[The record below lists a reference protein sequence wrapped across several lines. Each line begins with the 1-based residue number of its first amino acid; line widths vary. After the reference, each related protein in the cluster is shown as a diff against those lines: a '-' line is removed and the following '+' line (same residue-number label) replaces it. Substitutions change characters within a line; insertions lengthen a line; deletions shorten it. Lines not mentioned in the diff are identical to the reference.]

1 MTMKKLL
8 ENKRIR
14 LRATEPEDLE
24 LLYSWENDTEMWKN
38 GVAVAPFSRFTLRQ
52 YLIESTQDIYTDRQL
67 RLMIESKESG
77 ETIGTIDLYDFDPF
91 HRRSGV
97 GILVDKRFRKQGYGM
112 QALQLLEAYSFDFLH
127 LHQLYAFIPAGNNIS
142 IALFTKSGYIMA
154 GRLKEW
160 LSVGDSFEEVQV
172 MQRVNSE

>member
-1 MTMKKLL
+1 MKKLL

-38 GVAVAPFSRFTLRQ
+38 GVSVAPFSRFTLRQ
-52 YLIESTQDIYTDRQL
+52 YLIDSTQDIYTDRQL

-91 HRRSGV
+91 HRRAGV
-97 GILVDKRFRKQGYGM
+97 GILVDKRFRKEGYGL

-127 LHQLYAFIPAGNNIS
+127 LHQLYAFIPAGNHIS
-142 IALFTKSGYIMA
+142 IALFTKAGYIMA

-172 MQRVNSE
+172 MQRVNRK

>member
-1 MTMKKLL
+1 M
-8 ENKRIR
+8 
-14 LRATEPEDLE
+14 
-24 LLYSWENDTEMWKN
+24 
-38 GVAVAPFSRFTLRQ
+38 
-52 YLIESTQDIYTDRQL
+52 IESTQDIYTDRQL